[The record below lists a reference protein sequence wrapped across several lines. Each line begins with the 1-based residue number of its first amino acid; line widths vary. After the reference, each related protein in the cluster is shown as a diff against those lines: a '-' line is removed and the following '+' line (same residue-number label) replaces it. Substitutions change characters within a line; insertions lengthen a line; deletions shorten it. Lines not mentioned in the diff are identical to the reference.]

1 MLQALVSFSIRFRGV
16 VIALA
21 CLVLGYGIYITLH
34 SKYDV
39 YPEFAPPRVVIQTEA
54 PGLAPEQVEALVT
67 RPVENAVNG
76 VPGLDTLRS
85 QSIQGL
91 SIVSL
96 AFQDKV
102 DIYHARQMVSERLS
116 EAAADLPMGV
126 KPPGMA
132 PLTGSTSLVLIAGLT
147 SKRRSPME
155 LRTFAD
161 WVLRPRLLG
170 VPGVARV
177 TVFGGGTR
185 QFQIEVEPAKLAQY
199 ALSIDE
205 VLAAAKNATGLRGS
219 GFVET
224 ANQRLILRS
233 LGQSLNP
240 SQIGNAIV
248 RSDRGAVV
256 RLHDLAKVAEAA
268 APAIGGA
275 SVNTSPGVLIE
286 VSSQY
291 RENTV
296 EVTRSVER
304 ELAAMKPAI
313 AAAGI
318 DLNPALFRPADF
330 ISTAVRNLSASLLIG
345 GALVAIVLFLF
356 LFNIRIAFI
365 SLTAIPLS
373 LLIAIGILYY
383 LGESLNT
390 LTLGGL
396 AIAIGEVVDDAI
408 IDVENI
414 HRRLLQNRS
423 RLDFRSI
430 FRVVRAASLEVRSAV
445 VYATFVVAVV
455 FIPVFALSG
464 VQGRLFRP
472 LALTYVIAILS
483 SLVVALTVTPALCVL
498 LLPKNIEF
506 ETELRSIAW
515 LKSRYLH
522 LLSFTVEK
530 RGLLVASAAILGLA
544 AAVALPF
551 FGGGFLPDLH
561 EGHFIAHAVSLPGT
575 SLAETE
581 RVGRRISAE
590 LLKNPEIVSVAQQ
603 IGRAELADDTYGVNY
618 SEFHIKLKPEVG
630 TDAEDKIRKTLTL
643 FPGLSFSM
651 KPFLSERMEEVLSGA
666 TGQVVIKVFGNELGV
681 LDQAARDVS
690 SVLSTVRGAADIQI
704 ASPPGVPEVAIR
716 LRPERLAQFG
726 FQPVAVLEAVQTAYQ
741 GTTVSQ
747 VYEGNRITDV
757 TVILDPET
765 RTDPGAIGSL
775 LLQNRDGLQIKLQWL
790 ADVFLTTGRSMIAH
804 EGASRVQT
812 VTCNVRGRDLTSFI
826 SAAERTVSQ
835 KVTFPAGTYAL
846 FGGTA
851 EARAT
856 AQREILLYSV
866 IAGAGVV
873 LLLYIV
879 FGNLRNLGLTL
890 ANLPFALVGGVLAAF
905 LTSGYITVGSLVG
918 FVTLFGI
925 TTRNSIMMISHFE
938 HLVRKEGM
946 VWGRDAAFRGA
957 AERLVPILMTA
968 IVTALGLLPLAIG
981 SGAPG
986 REIEG
991 PMAIVIL
998 GGLITSTVLNLLLL
1012 PTLALRYGK
1021 FESGERAGLR

>member
-21 CLVLGYGIYITLH
+21 CLVLGYGVYITLE
-34 SKYDV
+34 SRYDV
-39 YPEFAPPRVVIQTEA
+39 YPEFAPPLVMIQTEA

-76 VPGLDTLRS
+76 VPGLDALRS
-85 QSIQGL
+85 QSTQGL
-91 SIVSL
+91 SLVTIT
-96 AFQDKV
+96 FQDKV
-102 DIYHARQMVSERLS
+102 DVYRARQMVSERLS
-116 EAAADLPMGV
+116 EAAARLPIGV
-126 KPPGMA
+126 EPPRMA
-132 PLTGSTSLVLIAGLT
+132 PLTGSTSLVLVVGLT
-147 SKRRSPME
+147 SQHRTQME

-177 TVFGGGTR
+177 TVFGGDVR
-185 QFQIEVEPAKLAQY
+185 EFQIQVQPAKLAQY
-199 ALSIDE
+199 SLSISE
-205 VLAAAKNATGLRGS
+205 VLAAARNATGLRGA

-224 ANQRLILRS
+224 ANQRLILHS
-233 LGQSLNP
+233 LGQSLN
-240 SQIGNAIV
+240 SAQIGNGIVRESQGAIV
-248 RSDRGAVV
+248 RLRDIARVE
-256 RLHDLAKVAEAA
+256 EAA

-275 SVNTSPGVLIE
+275 SVNTLPGVLVE

-291 RENTV
+291 RASTV
-296 EVTRSVER
+296 DVTRAVEK
-304 ELAAMKPAI
+304 ELTAMKPAI

-318 DLNPALFRPADF
+318 DMNPAMFRPADF
-330 ISTAVRNLSASLLIG
+330 INTAIRSLSTALLMG
-345 GALVAIVLFLF
+345 GALVAVVLFLF
-356 LFNIRIAFI
+356 LFNFRIAFI

-373 LLIAIGILYY
+373 LLIAIIILYY

-414 HRRLLQNRS
+414 HRRLMQNQRGFS
-423 RLDFRSI
+423 FRAL
-430 FRVVRAASLEVRSAV
+430 FRVIRAASLEVRSAV

-483 SLVVALTVTPALCVL
+483 SLVVALTVTPALCML
-498 LLPKNIEF
+498 LLPKNIES
-506 ETELRSIAW
+506 EVEPRSITW
-515 LKSRYLH
+515 LKSRYLR
-522 LLSFTVEK
+522 LLSFTFD
-530 RGLLVASAAILGLA
+530 RRAPLVSSALILCLA
-544 AAVALPF
+544 AAITLPF

-561 EGHFIAHAVSLPGT
+561 EGHFIVHAVSLPGT
-575 SLAETE
+575 SLGETE
-581 RVGRRISAE
+581 RVGRKLSAE
-590 LLKNPEIVSVAQQ
+590 LLKNPEIASVAQQ
-603 IGRAELADDTYGVNY
+603 IGRAELADDTSGVNY
-618 SEFHIKLKPEVG
+618 SEFHVKLKPQVG
-630 TDAEDKIRKTLTL
+630 SDAEERIRKTLAL

-666 TGQVVIKVFGNELGV
+666 TGQVVVKVFGTDLDI
-681 LDQAARDVS
+681 LDQKARDVS
-690 SVLSTVRGAADIQI
+690 AVLSGVKGAADVEI
-704 ASPPGVPEVAIR
+704 ASPPGLPEIAIR

-726 FQPVAVLEAVQTAYQ
+726 FQPVAVLAAIQTAYQ
-741 GTTVSQ
+741 GTPVSQ
-747 VYEGNRITDV
+747 MYEGNRITDV
-757 TVILDPET
+757 AVILDP
-765 RTDPGAIGSL
+765 RSRADPGEIGSL
-775 LLQNRDGLQIKLQWL
+775 RLQNGDGLQVELQAL
-790 ADVFLTTGRSMIAH
+790 ADIFLTNGRSMIAH
-804 EGASRVQT
+804 DGASRVQT
-812 VTCNVRGRDLTSFI
+812 VTCNVRGRDLTSFV
-826 SAAERTVSQ
+826 SDAERTVARQ
-835 KVTFPAGTYAL
+835 VTFPAGTYAL

-856 AQREILLYSV
+856 AQREILLYAV
-866 IAGAGVV
+866 VAAAGII

-890 ANLPFALVGGVLAAF
+890 VNLPFALVGGVLAAF
-905 LTSGYITVGSLVG
+905 FTGGYITVGSLVG

-925 TTRNSIMMISHFE
+925 TTRNSIMMISHFD
-938 HLVRKEGM
+938 HLVKKEGM
-946 VWGRDAAFRGA
+946 VWGRDAAFQGA

-968 IVTALGLLPLAIG
+968 IVTALGLLPLALG
-981 SGAPG
+981 RGAPG

-998 GGLITSTVLNLLLL
+998 GGLVTSTALNLVLL
-1012 PTLALRYGK
+1012 PTLALAYGR
-1021 FESGERAGLR
+1021 FERTEYR